1 MGRFTKEQVL
11 ECIHGNLIVSC
22 QAEPGEPFFGSD
34 NIVRFAKAALNGGA
48 CAIRAN
54 TVCDVKA
61 VSDAFNVPVLSLI
74 KRDYD
79 GNECYITP
87 TFKEVNELVEI
98 GADVVAVDGTLRKH
112 PEGFSGD
119 EFIARIKKRFPEL
132 IIMADIATAE
142 EGIAAEKAGADIVS
156 TTLSGYTSQSPKIPG
171 PDFELIKTLSAA
183 VKIPVIGEGRI
194 WTVEEY
200 NKVFECGAYSA
211 VIGSAITRP
220 HEITARFVKSR
231 NNKN

>member
-1 MGRFTKEQVL
+1 M
-11 ECIHGNLIVSC
+11 
-22 QAEPGEPFFGSD
+22 
-34 NIVRFAKAALNGGA
+34 
-48 CAIRAN
+48 
-54 TVCDVKA
+54 
-61 VSDAFNVPVLSLI
+61 
-74 KRDYD
+74 
-79 GNECYITP
+79 
-87 TFKEVNELVEI
+87 NELVEI

>member
-22 QAEPGEPFFGSD
+22 QAAPGEPFFGSD

-87 TFKEVNELVEI
+87 TFK
-98 GADVVAVDGTLRKH
+98 
-112 PEGFSGD
+112 
-119 EFIARIKKRFPEL
+119 
-132 IIMADIATAE
+132 
-142 EGIAAEKAGADIVS
+142 
-156 TTLSGYTSQSPKIPG
+156 
-171 PDFELIKTLSAA
+171 
-183 VKIPVIGEGRI
+183 
-194 WTVEEY
+194 
-200 NKVFECGAYSA
+200 
-211 VIGSAITRP
+211 
-220 HEITARFVKSR
+220 
-231 NNKN
+231 